1 MGFWIF
7 MLAMGLLFPVV
18 MILFGTMFMKSAPKK
33 VNYIFGYRTD
43 MSMKNRDTWEFA
55 HKYIGKLWFRFGLL
69 LIPITVIPMLFVIGN
84 SENVVATVGLIV
96 SFRAPCFYLVCFH
109 SRVQLLP
116 HLLPAADHRRG
127 STFF

>member
-33 VNYIFGYRTD
+33 INYIFGYRTD
-43 MSMKNRDTWEFA
+43 MSMKNRDTWAFA

-69 LIPITVIPMLFVIGN
+69 LIPITVIPMLFVI
-84 SENVVATVGLIV
+84 SKTENIVGTVGLIV
-96 SFRAPCFYLVCFH
+96 GFINTIVLIVPIFFTEKALNR
-109 SRVQLLP
+109 
-116 HLLPAADHRRG
+116 
-127 STFF
+127 TFDKDGKRKAE

>member
-33 VNYIFGYRTD
+33 INYIFGYRTD

-69 LIPITVIPMLFVIGN
+69 LIPITVIPMLFVIGKT
-84 SENVVATVGLIV
+84 ENIVGTVGLIV
-96 SFRAPCFYLVCFH
+96 GFINTIVLIVPIFFTEKALNR
-109 SRVQLLP
+109 
-116 HLLPAADHRRG
+116 
-127 STFF
+127 TFDKDGKRKAE

>member
-18 MILFGTMFMKSAPKK
+18 MILFGTIFMKSAPKK
-33 VNYIFGYRTD
+33 INYILGYRTD

-55 HKYIGKLWFRFGLL
+55 HKYFGKLWIRYGLL
-69 LIPITVIPMLFVIGN
+69 LIPITVIPMLYVIGN

-96 SFRAPCFYLVCFH
+96 SFVNTVTLIVPIFFTEKALNR
-109 SRVQLLP
+109 
-116 HLLPAADHRRG
+116 
-127 STFF
+127 TFDKDGKRKAE

>member
-7 MLAMGLLFPVV
+7 MLAMGLLFPAV
-18 MILFGTMFMKSAPKK
+18 MILFGAVFTKTAPKK
-33 VNYIFGYRTD
+33 INYIFGYRTD

-96 SFRAPCFYLVCFH
+96 SFVNTVTLIVPIFFTANVLNR
-109 SRVQLLP
+109 
-116 HLLPAADHRRG
+116 
-127 STFF
+127 TFDKDGKRKAE

>member
-18 MILFGTMFMKSAPKK
+18 MILFGMMFMKSAPKRI
-33 VNYIFGYRTD
+33 NYIFGYRTD

-69 LIPITVIPMLFVIGN
+69 LIPITVIPMLFVIGKT
-84 SENVVATVGLIV
+84 ENIVGTVGLIV
-96 SFRAPCFYLVCFH
+96 GFINTIVLIVPIFFTEKALNR
-109 SRVQLLP
+109 
-116 HLLPAADHRRG
+116 
-127 STFF
+127 TFDKDGKRKAE

>member
-7 MLAMGLLFPVV
+7 MLAMGLLFPVI
-18 MILFGTMFMKSAPKK
+18 MILFGAVFTTTAPKK
-33 VNYIFGYRTD
+33 INYIFGYRTD

-55 HKYIGKLWFRFGLL
+55 HKYIGKLWFRLGLL

-96 SFRAPCFYLVCFH
+96 GFVNTVTLIVPI
-109 SRVQLLP
+109 
-116 HLLPAADHRRG
+116 
-127 STFF
+127 FFTEKALNKAFDKDGNRKAE

>member
-7 MLAMGLLFPVV
+7 MLAMGILFPVV

-33 VNYIFGYRTD
+33 INYIFGYRTD

-69 LIPITVIPMLFVIGN
+69 LIPITVIPMLFVIGKT
-84 SENVVATVGLIV
+84 ENIVGTVGLIV
-96 SFRAPCFYLVCFH
+96 GFINTIVLIVPIFFTEKALNR
-109 SRVQLLP
+109 
-116 HLLPAADHRRG
+116 
-127 STFF
+127 TFDKDGKRKAE

>member
-33 VNYIFGYRTD
+33 INHIFGYRTD
-43 MSMKNRDTWEFA
+43 MSLKNRDTWAFA
-55 HKYIGKLWFRFGLL
+55 HKYFGKLWFRFGLL

-96 SFRAPCFYLVCFH
+96 GFVNTVTLIVPIFFTEKALNR
-109 SRVQLLP
+109 
-116 HLLPAADHRRG
+116 
-127 STFF
+127 TFDKDGKRKAE